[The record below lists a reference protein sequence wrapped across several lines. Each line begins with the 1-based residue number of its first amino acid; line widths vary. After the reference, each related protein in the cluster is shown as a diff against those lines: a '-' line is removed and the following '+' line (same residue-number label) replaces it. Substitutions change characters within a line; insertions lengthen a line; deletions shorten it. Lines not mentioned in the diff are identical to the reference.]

1 MSSST
6 LFRPTSTGPTARRA
20 GRVVGRSPWLPAG
33 LGATGV
39 VGVAAGIAL
48 AVTGGPATDP
58 AVPAGAPAATPG
70 VVAAAP
76 VSPSPVAPGP
86 AASTRSAEPAGQAVR
101 SAPPAQPAKA
111 SVSTT
116 LRLIS
121 AAGARSV
128 VVSAL
133 TSGTAPL
140 TLDGALG
147 SLNTD
152 PESPVQGV
160 VVDFGDGAKDG
171 ADPGTAVC
179 AEGTPLR
186 RFRFSN
192 TLRHTYSAPGTYT
205 LTYTVRTCVP
215 GKDDATTPTTRSLK
229 VVVTQGPAAAAPVT
243 TLRLTSAPGE
253 RAVTVAA
260 RTRGTVPM
268 TVDGSTVELNTGPQA
283 WLMGTA
289 VDFGDGSV
297 DGSDPGTATCSSGT
311 PLTTVDLA
319 RRLAHT
325 YAKAGT
331 YTLTY
336 TMRSCVPGTDTDR
349 PTTAT
354 LQVVVR

>member
-1 MSSST
+1 MSSPT
-6 LFRPTSTGPTARRA
+6 LFRPASTGPTARRA
-20 GRVVGRSPWLPAG
+20 GRVVGRPPWLLAA

-48 AVTGGPATDP
+48 AVTGGPSTDG
-58 AVPAGAPAATPG
+58 AVAGAPVPPPG
-70 VVAAAP
+70 AGAAAP
-76 VSPSPVAPGP
+76 PSATGPGP
-86 AASTRSAEPAGQAVR
+86 ASSTRSAKAAEPSVR
-101 SAPPAQPAKA
+101 AAAPAAARPAKA
-111 SVSTT
+111 SVATT
-116 LRLIS
+116 LRLTS

-186 RFRFSN
+186 RFRFPN
-192 TLRHTYSAPGTYT
+192 TLRHTYAGPGTYT

-215 GKDDATTPTTRSLK
+215 GKDDVTTPTTRSLK

-243 TLRLTSAPGE
+243 ALRLTSAPGE

-268 TVDGSTVELNTGPQA
+268 TVDGSTVELNTGPEA
-283 WLMGTA
+283 WLMGRV
-289 VDFGDGSV
+289 VDFGDGTG
-297 DGSDPGTATCSSGT
+297 DGSDPGTATCSAGT
-311 PLTTVDLA
+311 PLTKVDLA
-319 RRLAHT
+319 DTLSHT
-325 YAKAGT
+325 YDAPGT
-331 YTLTY
+331 YTLTH
-336 TMRSCVPGTDTDR
+336 TVRSCVPGTDTDR
-349 PTTAT
+349 PTTT
-354 LQVVVR
+354 RLQVVVR